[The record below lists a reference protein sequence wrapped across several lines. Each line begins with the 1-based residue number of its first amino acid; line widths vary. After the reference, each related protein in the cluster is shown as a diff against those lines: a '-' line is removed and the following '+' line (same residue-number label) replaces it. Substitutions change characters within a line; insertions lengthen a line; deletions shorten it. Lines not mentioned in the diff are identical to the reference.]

1 MREST
6 DMPRV
11 LFVKKLLADGEPCP
25 KCGDI
30 ERRLQKDGLMR
41 YVGDIVPAVEGDP
54 SSPGIRIAERHGVRR
69 APFFVLQHPDGGE
82 QVIESYLAFKRWFS
96 SAGPGGGEPDP
107 AVEDLADAVDRH
119 PDLAFI

>member
-1 MREST
+1 
-6 DMPRV
+6 
-11 LFVKKLLADGEPCP
+11 
-25 KCGDI
+25 
-30 ERRLQKDGLMR
+30 
-41 YVGDIVPAVEGDP
+41 
-54 SSPGIRIAERHGVRR
+54 
-69 APFFVLQHPDGGE
+69 VLQHPDGGE